1 MGASSC
7 FIFSLIDDDIPE
19 DGEEFTFE
27 IFAENVLDTVVT
39 EGAFFTVIVQDNE
52 SESYQNC

>member
-7 FIFSLIDDDIPE
+7 FIFSPIDDDTPE
-19 DGEEFTFE
+19 DGGEFMFE

-52 SESYQNC
+52 SE